1 MEQLH
6 ESDGTR
12 LQPTWPARTSPSQL
26 ITPRSSFSPPRH
38 RPARKRSTARLW
50 SNNPQERL
58 NKELRRRTDVVG
70 IFPNRDAFIRPVCA
84 VLAEQHDEW
93 AVALRCMIADSHS
106 GVRVRV
112 IDGDSQEVTQ
122 HEPTEAM

>member
-1 MEQLH
+1 MAALIAPQWTEQLYRPVGG
-6 ESDGTR
+6 S
-12 LQPTWPARTSPSQL
+12 PTPASTSP
-26 ITPRSSFSPPRH
+26 TPAAICSRSPGSPKEHWRQI
-38 RPARKRSTARLW
+38 S

-70 IFPNRDAFIRPVCA
+70 IFPNRDAFIRPVGA

-112 IDGDSQEVTQ
+112 IDGDAQEVTP
-122 HEPTEAM
+122 HELTEAM